1 MKEFSIGEI
10 WWTSFP
16 FDDVDETKHRPA
28 IIIDDNRI
36 AILVMYVTSQ
46 DKDNPFFIKIDQWQ
60 EAGLSKP
67 SWARID
73 RIINID
79 EWRLDRK
86 IGDLSEA
93 DLLKFLQLIAEFNS
107 DTYHEF
113 SLVAISR
120 ADDRFLQVYDQR
132 WDSWLFPY
140 FRSADDNRVNVDK
153 EVSNLLH
160 MDVETSYVAHANHCK
175 YSNSDDVYKI
185 YNHKLYKLA
194 LDPIPESMQADEFE
208 LDGKEYKWLSIS
220 EMEDDSDIMEVNDDV
235 VAFVKKKL
243 E

>member
-1 MKEFSIGEI
+1 MKKLNIGEI

-16 FDDVDETKHRPA
+16 FDEVDETKFRPA

-36 AILVMYVTSQ
+36 AILAMYVTSQ
-46 DKDNPFFIKIDQWQ
+46 NKDNPFYIEIEQWQ
-60 EAGLSKP
+60 EAGLPKP

-79 EWRLDRK
+79 EWRLNKK
-86 IGDLSEA
+86 IGDLSEK

-107 DTYHEF
+107 ESYHEF
-113 SLVAISR
+113 SLVAVSR
-120 ADDRFLQVYDQR
+120 NDHRFLQAFDQR
-132 WDSWLFPY
+132 WNSWLFPY
-140 FRSADDNRVNVDK
+140 FRSSENNRENIDR
-153 EVSNLLH
+153 EVSNLFH
-160 MDVETSYVAHANHCK
+160 IDVETSYVAHTNHCK

-208 LDGKEYKWLSIS
+208 LDGKKYKWLSIS
-220 EMEDDSDIMEVNDDV
+220 EMEDDSDIMAVNDDV
-235 VAFVKKKL
+235 VAFVKKKIQ
-243 E
+243 